1 MFIEA
6 QNTNKDP
13 VTGRFLYY
21 VSGSGDPGSTTG
33 SLVKVLQ
40 LVK

>member
-6 QNTNKDP
+6 QTRNSDP

-21 VSGSGDPGSTTG
+21 VSGSGTPGTKGG
-33 SLVKVLQ
+33 SLVKGVQ
-40 LVK
+40 LVR

>member
-1 MFIEA
+1 
-6 QNTNKDP
+6 

-21 VSGSGDPGSTTG
+21 VSGSGDPGPQTG
-33 SLVKVLQ
+33 SLVKTLK